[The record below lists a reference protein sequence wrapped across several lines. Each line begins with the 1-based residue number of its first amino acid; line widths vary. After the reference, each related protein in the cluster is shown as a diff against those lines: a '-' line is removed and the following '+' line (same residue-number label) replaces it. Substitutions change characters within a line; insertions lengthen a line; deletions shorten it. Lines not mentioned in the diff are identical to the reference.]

1 MNDNVT
7 GQLPQ
12 LSPDSTSPDDPAQVQ
27 RDVDRV
33 RERLERLRSQ
43 SLVRVICLDSGDT
56 LVDEGTEIK
65 DENEVVQ
72 RADLIPG
79 AAELVH
85 ALKRL
90 GYTLALVADGPRG
103 TFENVLRQYG
113 LYDSFDAL
121 AISGDVGVTKPD
133 PLMFHTALRALSI
146 PETDYSRVV
155 MVGNNLSRDI
165 KGANDLGLISVWL
178 DWSPHRSRIPADASE
193 IPQYTI
199 KQPLELLAVLEQI
212 EKTLLTGDDL

>member
-178 DWSPHRSRIPADASE
+178 DWSPRRSKIPADSSE

-199 KQPLELLAVLEQI
+199 KQPLDLLATLVQI
-212 EKTLLTGDDL
+212 EMTLLKGDNR